1 MSSFSLTLQIV
12 LVGTKSDLKGDA
24 DQRDK
29 PDHKDITKAEG
40 DQLAT
45 EIKATCYKEV
55 SSKTGDGMKELLQEV
70 IRAAIGLGKSKKPFK

>member
-1 MSSFSLTLQIV
+1 M
-12 LVGTKSDLKGDA
+12 LVGTKTDLKGI
-24 DQRDK
+24 RDMRDN
-29 PDHKDITKAEG
+29 PDDEDITKAEG